1 PVDVGYGDAGLPAV
15 GIGDAGPVG
24 DVLEPIISLVHVQS
38 VGSDVRGE
46 VEVGQ
51 AVVVDVTHGYSATV
65 VVVHVGEDVER
76 GIVGQPVGE
85 RDAGAA
91 RRQELEQLRLAGA
104 AAAGERQSREEG
116 QNQTRNAERGT
127 RNSAPKPLPSSAFR
141 LPRSH
146 LPYRAGLIRIAC
158 PPPGASTRCRR
169 EVASTERWEIVT
181 GSGFVSQFAPGPSA

>member
-1 PVDVGYGDAGLPAV
+1 MFAGAFFCQAED
-15 GIGDAGPVG
+15 GIRDRTVTGVQTCA
-24 DVLEPIISLVHVQS
+24 LPIISLVHVQS

-104 AAAGERQSREEG
+104 AAAGERQRREEG
-116 QNQTRNAERGT
+116 QN
-127 RNSAPKPLPSSAFR
+127 
-141 LPRSH
+141 
-146 LPYRAGLIRIAC
+146 
-158 PPPGASTRCRR
+158 
-169 EVASTERWEIVT
+169 
-181 GSGFVSQFAPGPSA
+181 